1 MSDYDEGL
9 INKGQSI
16 YDEMSHNGVYLF
28 SFSLIGLTE
37 TKLKVDQPQASNIDL
52 DTFIKYLNFAL
63 EKNKP
68 RK

>member
-1 MSDYDEGL
+1 MICELY
-9 INKGQSI
+9 
-16 YDEMSHNGVYLF
+16 Y

-52 DTFIKYLNFAL
+52 DTFIKYLNSGL